1 MSEQQR
7 EMTEEELKDG
17 IPVDPTEEERE
28 AETLPAVPSEED
40 VVVVPA
46 TIEGDLPVDEEP
58 VLIVRPHMRLEPQYL
73 VRYGYLEEVPFGG
86 KKQYV
91 LSADGIRHVAQMMG
105 ISIINCSIEERDGF
119 FYAEAV
125 AHDPHTGAR
134 ALGKV
139 RQSLVYGKQGR
150 PDPHAYEKA
159 NTRAQRNAL
168 RSLIPYKRIVT
179 ACVEY
184 LRQANAK

>member
-1 MSEQQR
+1 MSEKR
-7 EMTEEELKDG
+7 EMTEEELQDG
-17 IPVDPTEEERE
+17 VPVEPTEEDRA
-28 AETLPAVPSEED
+28 AETIPAVPSEDD

-58 VLIVRPHMRLEPQYL
+58 VLVVRPHMRVEPQYI
-73 VRYGYLEEVPFGG
+73 VRYGYIEEVPFGG

-91 LSADGIRHVAQMMG
+91 LNADGVRHVAQMMG
-105 ISIINCSIEERDGF
+105 IAIISCDIEERDGF

-134 ALGKV
+134 YVGKV
-139 RQSLVYGKQGR
+139 RQSLVYGRAGK

-159 NTRAQRNAL
+159 CTRAQRNAM
-168 RSLIPYKRIVT
+168 RALIPYKRIVT

-184 LRQANAK
+184 MRQVATK